1 MANMPNDHTLGC
13 LVDAVEDS
21 VDVGLVA
28 VEQKIQIWIV
38 VRYRAT
44 VWKFT
49 EPLDAV
55 FESVEPSLRCFGL
68 EGVDEAEDAL
78 KIKLC
83 TL

>member
-1 MANMPNDHTLGC
+1 MANMPNDHALGC

-21 VDVGLVA
+21 IDVGLVA
-28 VEQKIQIWIV
+28 VEQKIQIRIV

-49 EPLDAV
+49 ETLDAA
-55 FESVEPSLRCFGL
+55 FESIEPSLRCLRL
-68 EGVDEAEDAL
+68 EGIDEAEDAL